1 MSFFDLSSL
10 QPDLA
15 IILRLLIAMVLTGLL
30 GWERE
35 SAGKA
40 AGIRTHLLVGIGTV
54 LFVALGDLFLARY
67 QHLGEIMRADPIRI
81 VEAVV
86 TGISF
91 LGAGTIFLSK
101 EKGKVEGLTTAASIL
116 ATAAVGMI
124 VGLEKYFLA
133 VASTVII
140 FFVLRLLGFIEIKH
154 RTENTETVSNIE

>member
-1 MSFFDLSSL
+1 MDFFNINSL
-10 QPDLA
+10 QTDLA
-15 IILRLLIAMVLTGLL
+15 IILRLLIAMILTGFL

-54 LFVALGDLFLARY
+54 LFVALGDLFVIRY
-67 QHLGEIMRADPIRI
+67 QHLGETMRSDPIRV

-91 LGAGTIFLSK
+91 LGAGTIFLSR

-133 VASTVII
+133 TVSTIII
-140 FFVLRLLGFIEIKH
+140 FIVLRLLTFF
-154 RTENTETVSNIE
+154 

>member
-1 MSFFDLSSL
+1 MDFFDLNSL
-10 QPDLA
+10 QADLG
-15 IILRLLIAMVLTGLL
+15 IVLRLLIAMVLTGFL

-54 LFVALGDLFLARY
+54 LFVALGDLFIMRY
-67 QHLGEIMRADPIRI
+67 QHLGEIMRSDPIRI

-101 EKGKVEGLTTAASIL
+101 DKGRIEGLTTAASIL

-133 VASTVII
+133 IVSTLII
-140 FFVLRLLGFIEIKH
+140 FCVLRLLMFIEVKH
-154 RTENTETVSNIE
+154 RTGETQNQSDSE

>member
-1 MSFFDLSSL
+1 MDFFDQSSL
-10 QPDLA
+10 QADLG
-15 IILRLLIAMVLTGLL
+15 IVLRLLIAMVLTGFL

-54 LFVALGDLFLARY
+54 LFVALGDLFITRY
-67 QHLGEIMRADPIRI
+67 QHLGEIMRSDPIRI

-101 EKGKVEGLTTAASIL
+101 DKGRVEGLTTAASIL

-133 VASTVII
+133 VVSTLII
-140 FFVLRLLGFIEIKH
+140 FCVLRLLTFIEVKD
-154 RTENTETVSNIE
+154 RTAEMHDSADAE